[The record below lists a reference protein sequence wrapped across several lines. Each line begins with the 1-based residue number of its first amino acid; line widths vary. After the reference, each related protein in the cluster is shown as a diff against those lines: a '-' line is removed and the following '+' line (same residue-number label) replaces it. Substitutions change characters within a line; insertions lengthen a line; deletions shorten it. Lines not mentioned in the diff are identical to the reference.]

1 MKRTIKLALVLTLLA
16 SLFLPQIAL
25 AQGPQGDKLVLGGS
39 YTLQSGESLNG
50 NLVVLGGSVDLQE
63 NSNLNGNVLL
73 AGGSL
78 QVGGKV
84 TGNILATGGS
94 VNLAGSAVVSGD
106 ISTLGATLNRAPGAQ
121 VFGNIN
127 NGFSGP
133 AEITVPGAVQVPNA
147 ILHTEVNIIVQT
159 FLFFLRAFLWAAL
172 AILVVLFLPR
182 HVEQVAQA
190 AVVQPLISAGL
201 GVLTAVI
208 LPLVLLL
215 VAITIIGIPVSLLGV
230 LALVVTWAF
239 GIVVLGLEVGK
250 RLAQML
256 KVDLAAP
263 VMAGAGTFIL
273 ILVMNG
279 IKVAIPCIG
288 WIFTALVGCLGLG
301 AVLLTRYGTQPYLPA
316 GPQTMVPVD
325 RDWTSGPPMP
335 PTPPTPPTAA
345 GQDQPPVV

>member
-1 MKRTIKLALVLTLLA
+1 MKRTIKLALLLVLLA
-16 SLFLPQIAL
+16 SLLLPQVAM

-39 YTLQSGESLNG
+39 YTLHSGESLNG
-50 NLVVLGGSVDLQE
+50 NLVVLGGSVDLQQ
-63 NSNLNGNVLL
+63 NSTLNGNVLL

-78 QVGGKV
+78 QVNGNV

-94 VNLAGSAVVSGD
+94 VNLDSNAVVSGD
-106 ISTLGATLNRAPGAQ
+106 ISTLGATLNRSPGAQ

-127 NGFSGP
+127 NGLSGP
-133 AEITVPGAVQVPNA
+133 AEITVPGTVQVPNA
-147 ILHTEVNIIVQT
+147 ILHSEVNIIVLT

-182 HVEQVAQA
+182 QVEQVSQA
-190 AVVQPLISAGL
+190 AVGQPLISAGL

-208 LPLVLLL
+208 LPLVLVL

-250 RLAQML
+250 RLGQML

-279 IKVAIPCIG
+279 VKVAIPCIG
-288 WIFTALVGCLGLG
+288 WIFAALVGCLGLG
-301 AVLLTRYGTQPYLPA
+301 AVLLTRYGTQPYPPA
-316 GPQTMVPVD
+316 GPQALMPAEQ
-325 RDWTSGPPMP
+325 DWTPSPPMP
-335 PTPPTPPTAA
+335 PTPPATSGP
-345 GQDQPPVV
+345 DQPPVV

>member
-1 MKRTIKLALVLTLLA
+1 MKLKIKLAFLLVLLV
-16 SLFLPQIAL
+16 SLFLPQVAL

-39 YTLQSGESLNG
+39 YTLHSGESLNG
-50 NLVVLGGSVDLQE
+50 NLVVLGGTVDLQQ

-78 QVGGKV
+78 HVDGKV

-94 VNLAGSAVVSGD
+94 VDLASNAVVSGD
-106 ISTLGATLNRAPGAQ
+106 ISTLGATLNRSPGAQ
-121 VFGNIN
+121 VLGNIN

-133 AEITVPGAVQVPNA
+133 AEITVPGNIQVPNT
-147 ILHTEVNIIVQT
+147 IIHTEVNIIVQT

-182 HVEQVAQA
+182 QVEQVSQA
-190 AVVQPLISAGL
+190 AIAQPLISAGL

-208 LPLVLLL
+208 LPLVLVL

-256 KVDLAAP
+256 KVDLAVP

-273 ILVMNG
+273 VLVMNG

-288 WIFTALVGCLGLG
+288 WIFAALVGCLGLG
-301 AVLLTRYGTQPYLPA
+301 AVLLTRYGTQPYPPA
-316 GPQTMVPVD
+316 ASQAMMPVD
-325 RDWTSGPPMP
+325 QDWTPGPPVP
-335 PTPPTPPTAA
+335 PAPPAA
-345 GQDQPPVV
+345 GGQDQPPVV

>member
-1 MKRTIKLALVLTLLA
+1 MRRTLMWAFLLVLLAALVL
-16 SLFLPQIAL
+16 PQTAL

-39 YTLQSGESLNG
+39 YTLHTGETLNG
-50 NLVVLGGSVDLQE
+50 NLVVLGGTVDLQQG
-63 NSNLNGNVLL
+63 STLSGNVLL

-78 QVGGKV
+78 QVGGQV

-94 VNLAGSAVVSGD
+94 VNLASSAVVNGD
-106 ISTLGATLNRAPGAQ
+106 ISTLGASLNRSPGAQ

-133 AEITVPGAVQVPNA
+133 GEITIPGTVQVPNTFLRSEFNFV
-147 ILHTEVNIIVQT
+147 IET

-182 HVEQVAQA
+182 QVEQVSHA
-190 AVVQPLISAGL
+190 AVAQPLIAVGL

-208 LPLVLLL
+208 LPLILVL
-215 VAITIIGIPVSLLGV
+215 VAITIIGIPVTLLGL
-230 LALVVTWAF
+230 LALVASWAY

-256 KVDLAAP
+256 KIDLAVP

-279 IKVAIPCIG
+279 VKVAIPCLG
-288 WIFTALVGCLGLG
+288 WIFAALVGCLGLG
-301 AVLLTRYGTQPYLPA
+301 AVLLTRYGTQPYPPLASQAIVPPA
-316 GPQTMVPVD
+316 EG
-325 RDWTSGPPMP
+325 WTPGPPPP
-335 PTPPTPPTAA
+335 PTPPSAPG
-345 GQDQPPVV
+345 GQDLPPAG

>member
-1 MKRTIKLALVLTLLA
+1 MKRTIKLALLLA
-16 SLFLPQIAL
+16 LLVGLLSPQVAL
-25 AQGPQGDKLVLGGS
+25 AQGPQGDKLVLGGA

-50 NLVVLGGSVDLQE
+50 NLIVLGGVVDLQQ
-63 NSNLNGNVLL
+63 NSTLNGNVLL

-78 QVGGKV
+78 HVDGKV

-94 VNLAGSAVVSGD
+94 INLDSNAVVSGD
-106 ISTLGATLNRAPGAQ
+106 ISTLGAALNRSPGAQ

-133 AEITVPGAVQVPNA
+133 AEITVPGTVQVPNA
-147 ILHTEVNIIVQT
+147 IVHAEVNIIVQT

-172 AILVVLFLPR
+172 AILVMLFLPR
-182 HVEQVAQA
+182 QVEQVEQA
-190 AVVQPLISAGL
+190 AMAQPLISVGL

-215 VAITIIGIPVSLLGV
+215 AAITIIGIPVSLLGV
-230 LALVVTWAF
+230 LAFIVTWAF

-250 RLAQML
+250 RLAQVL
-256 KVDLAAP
+256 NVDLAAP
-263 VMAGAGTFIL
+263 VVAGAGTFIL

-279 IKVAIPCIG
+279 VKVVIPCIG
-288 WIFTALVGCLGLG
+288 WIFAALVGCLGLG
-301 AVLLTRYGTQPYLPA
+301 AVLLTRFGTQPYPPA
-316 GPQTMVPVD
+316 GPQAMLPVD
-325 RDWTSGPPMP
+325 RDWTPGPPASPAP
-335 PTPPTPPTAA
+335 PATG

>member
-1 MKRTIKLALVLTLLA
+1 MKRTIKLALLLVLLV
-16 SLFLPQIAL
+16 SLFLPQVAL

-39 YTLQSGESLNG
+39 YTLHSAESLNG
-50 NLVVLGGSVDLQE
+50 NLIVLGGSVDLQQD
-63 NSNLNGNVLL
+63 SVLNGNILL

-78 QVGGKV
+78 QVDGKV

-94 VNLAGSAVVSGD
+94 INLASSAVVSGD

-127 NGFSGP
+127 NGLSGP
-133 AEITVPGAVQVPNA
+133 AEITVPGNIQVPNT

-182 HVEQVAQA
+182 QVDQVSQA
-190 AVVQPLISAGL
+190 AVAQPLISAGL

-208 LPLVLLL
+208 LPLVLVL

-256 KVDLAAP
+256 KVDLAVP

-273 ILVMNG
+273 VLVMNG

-288 WIFTALVGCLGLG
+288 WIFAALIGCLGLG
-301 AVLLTRYGTQPYLPA
+301 AVLLTRYGTQPYPPA
-316 GPQTMVPVD
+316 GSQTMAPVD
-325 RDWTSGPPMP
+325 WTPSPPLPPAP
-335 PTPPTPPTAA
+335 PTPG

>member
-1 MKRTIKLALVLTLLA
+1 MKRTMKWAFLLVLLAALVL
-16 SLFLPQIAL
+16 PQAAL

-39 YTLQSGESLNG
+39 YTLHAGEILNG
-50 NLVVLGGSVDLQE
+50 NLVVLGGTVDLQQD
-63 NSNLNGNVLL
+63 STLSGNVLL

-78 QVGGKV
+78 QVSGRV

-94 VNLAGSAVVSGD
+94 VNLASSALVSGD

-133 AEITVPGAVQVPNA
+133 GEIVVPGTVQVPGSL
-147 ILHTEVNIIVQT
+147 LHSEVNFIVQT

-172 AILVVLFLPR
+172 AVLVVLFLPR
-182 HVEQVAQA
+182 QVEQVSHA
-190 AVVQPLISAGL
+190 AVAQPVISAGL

-208 LPLVLLL
+208 LPIVLLL

-230 LALVVTWAF
+230 LALVVSWAY

-256 KVDLAAP
+256 KVDLAVP
-263 VMAGAGTFIL
+263 VVAGAGTFIL
-273 ILVMNG
+273 VLVMNG
-279 IKVAIPCIG
+279 VKVAIPCVG
-288 WIFTALVGCLGLG
+288 WIFAALVGCLGLG
-301 AVLLTRYGTQPYLPA
+301 AVLLTRYGTQPYPPLA
-316 GPQTMVPVD
+316 SQAMLTSAE
-325 RDWTSGPPMP
+325 DWTPGPPTP
-335 PTPPTPPTAA
+335 ATPPTPPPVE
-345 GQDQPPVV
+345 GEQDQPGR